1 MRRQLGLRKHV
12 AEGIAQAA
20 AGRIDMTLTALEA
33 LGDGEVR
40 LGVCPRGAES
50 VASCAG
56 EMAMT
61 AKAAELAAAAGEL
74 AAPSLIHWRIT
85 SMVDCGS
92 AGAPNGIC
100 TPTMPAA
107 PSSFRTR

>member
-1 MRRQLGLRKHV
+1 MRV
-12 AEGIAQAA
+12 S
-20 AGRIDMTLTALEA
+20 
-33 LGDGEVR
+33 
-40 LGVCPRGAES
+40 GAES

-100 TPTMPAA
+100 TPTMPAPLPA
-107 PSSFRTR
+107 HALTIVTLHRTNRRMPDTQTITPLLAGEIEP